1 MARARRVARFFA
13 AFDRKDNPR
22 LPLVA
27 KRRVHSS
34 RENREDFY
42 PRARVCV
49 ASLEFSSETPQT
61 VVSGFFSVSSKS
73 ERHSRELER
82 APRQSASEAE
92 ARWAD
97 FSRAKD

>member
-1 MARARRVARFFA
+1 
-13 AFDRKDNPR
+13 
-22 LPLVA
+22 
-27 KRRVHSS
+27 
-34 RENREDFY
+34 
-42 PRARVCV
+42 V

>member
-1 MARARRVARFFA
+1 
-13 AFDRKDNPR
+13 
-22 LPLVA
+22 
-27 KRRVHSS
+27 
-34 RENREDFY
+34 
-42 PRARVCV
+42 V
-49 ASLEFSSETPQT
+49 ASLEVSSETPQT

-73 ERHSRELER
+73 ERHPRELER